1 MSLNKEMIFGLVF
14 GGDNMKWPIV
24 DSTGTEKTENIG
36 RNTTYTLE
44 KDVMLTYWGFNN
56 SNRLGANI
64 TIEFPDGS
72 SITKEWRYIP
82 NLPCLCPKGTK
93 FITTNVNYQV
103 NLKIDYY
110 DILGYL
116 SYNP

>member
-1 MSLNKEMIFGLVF
+1 
-14 GGDNMKWPIV
+14 
-24 DSTGTEKTENIG
+24 
-36 RNTTYTLE
+36 
-44 KDVMLTYWGFNN
+44 MLTYWGFDN
-56 SNRLGANI
+56 SSRLNANI

-103 NLKIDYY
+103 NLRIDYY